1 MVSSPHEKRDGV
13 MLSKGW
19 MGVAVY
25 LRAERGGKNWI
36 DGQDSQDIKG

>member
-13 MLSKGW
+13 MLSKSW
-19 MGVAVY
+19 MGVTVY
-25 LRAERGGKNWI
+25 LMAEWGGKNGI